1 MKVHR
6 DIEQLPVFKN
16 AVVTIGTFD
25 GVHRGHQ
32 QIIKQLKEEAVS
44 IRGESVIITFHPHPR
59 KILSGKK
66 AVSLLNTLEEKTELL
81 GKHGVDHLVVVPFTS
96 SFSQLSAI
104 EYIRDFL
111 VSRFHPHTIIIG
123 YDHRFGKGR
132 NGDYKLLE
140 QYAGAY
146 NYVVKEI
153 PEHVIN
159 QVTISSTRIR
169 EALLEGNIDEANMY
183 LGYSYFFEGEV
194 VHGSKLGRKLGYPTA
209 NLKMTDAE
217 KLIPSNGIYAV
228 TVEIDPAVISQH
240 PPLKG
245 MMSIGY
251 RPTVGGTERTVEVN
265 ILDFNGDL
273 YGKKIRIYLR
283 KYLRPEI
290 KFESL
295 EALKKQ
301 IDQDRIETL
310 LVLHSGL

>member
-32 QIIKQLKEEAVS
+32 QIIKQLKEEALS

-81 GKHGVDHLVVVPFTS
+81 DKHGIDHLVVVPFTS

-132 NGDYKLLE
+132 NGNYKLLE

-146 NYVVKEI
+146 NYAVKEI

-159 QVTISSTRIR
+159 QVTISSTKIR
-169 EALLEGNIDEANMY
+169 EALLEGNIDEANTY

-209 NLKMTDAE
+209 NLKMTDVE

-265 ILDFNGDL
+265 ILDFDGDL

-290 KFESL
+290 KFKSL

-301 IDQDRIETL
+301 IDQDRVETL
-310 LVLHSGL
+310 LVLHTGL